1 MVLGEDDNAGAGAGA
16 GASASALIVS
26 RQPDSRQ
33 LELGNWTVTLSWR

>member
-1 MVLGEDDNAGAGAGA
+1 MVLGEDDNAGAGA

>member
-1 MVLGEDDNAGAGAGA
+1 MLGEDDNA

>member
-1 MVLGEDDNAGAGAGA
+1 MVLGEDDNAGAS
-16 GASASALIVS
+16 ASASALIVS